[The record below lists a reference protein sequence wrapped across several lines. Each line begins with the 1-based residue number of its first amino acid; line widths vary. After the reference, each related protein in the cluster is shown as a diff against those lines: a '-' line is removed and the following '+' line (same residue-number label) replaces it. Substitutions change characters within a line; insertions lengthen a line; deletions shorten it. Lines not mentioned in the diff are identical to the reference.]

1 MIKFYMHNG
10 SENHGCEAIVRSSKK
25 ILDEEVILYSRNPEQ
40 DLKYSIEE
48 VCKVEF
54 DEESSL
60 KRGSFAWFISSI
72 QTKIFN
78 KIDLAIKYR
87 YRNFLRNVSSND
99 ICFSIG
105 GDNYCYPGTEVLAA
119 INRNIRKK
127 GAKLVLWGCS
137 VDPELLMIKEME
149 KDIAGFDLITTR
161 ESISYDALKKVN
173 PHTILVSDPA
183 FTLDTITLPL
193 PDGWKE
199 GHMVGINA
207 SPLIL
212 QSGKSGELVFEA
224 YRQLIFYIIHN
235 TEFNIALVPHVV
247 CKENNDLEVL
257 HKLYNSID
265 NKERLVLLNDCNCM
279 EVKGYI
285 SRCRLFIGARTH
297 STIAAYSHCVPTLVL
312 GYSVKSRGIAKDLFG
327 TEENYVLPVQ
337 KLVNTDELV
346 NGFKWL
352 LSNESTIKQH
362 LLDVMPEYIKKAYR
376 AKESFESLLK

>member
-25 ILDEEVILYSRNPEQ
+25 ILDKEIILYSRNPEQ

-48 VCKVEF
+48 VCQVEF

-60 KRGSFAWFISSI
+60 KRGSFTWFISSI

-87 YRNFLRNVSSND
+87 YRNLLRNVSSND

-137 VDPELLMIKEME
+137 VDPELLMIKEIE

-212 QSGKSGELVFEA
+212 QSGKSSELVFEA
-224 YRQLIFYIIHN
+224 YRQLILYIIHN
-235 TEFNIALVPHVV
+235 TELNIALVPHVV
-247 CKENNDLEVL
+247 CKENNDFEVL
-257 HKLYNSID
+257 HRLYNSID

-279 EVKGYI
+279 EMKGFI

-337 KLVNTDELV
+337 KLVNTNELV
-346 NGFKWL
+346 DGFKWL

-362 LLDVMPEYIKKAYR
+362 LLDIMPEYIKKAYR
-376 AKESFESLLK
+376 AKKSFESLLK